1 MKFMR
6 KTTGYTCSD
15 KNLDLMKEINTQ
27 PIVEMIENYRC
38 KWEKIM
44 FFKCPIQI
52 LCYHPK

>member
-38 KWEKIM
+38 KWEKSM